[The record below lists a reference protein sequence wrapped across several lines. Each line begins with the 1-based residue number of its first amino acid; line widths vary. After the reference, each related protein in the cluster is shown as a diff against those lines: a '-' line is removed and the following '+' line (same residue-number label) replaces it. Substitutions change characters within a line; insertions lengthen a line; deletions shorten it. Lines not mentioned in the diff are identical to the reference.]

1 MVTTHMRRVTE
12 SSPFDQNDDAS
23 NDEEHRWTWFFN
35 FETLPPEEESEEGDV
50 TSTAGATEAVKVV
63 TPSGLGRQHEA
74 DQPVSEPKPAP
85 ADPIDQDVEMVLPVP
100 PVPPPAP
107 DVARQIDPLSVIPS
121 DASTGTRDFEIGLT
135 VTTVKGDEN
144 SEVIPDIEAQTSK
157 DLTIVEMW
165 SDESNDNDDD
175 ETEADDN
182 ACVKEGGG
190 KEVPDIESEASEA
203 PSPALTCTDFSGWP
217 NWTEFSGWAK
227 RKAGAVEK
235 RGTAE
240 VIPDIMA
247 LALALQEDLTTVARC
262 LRIGCNPQHLR
273 VDSPNAS
280 QPDKVAIWTR
290 PLLANHPASGSAI
303 RLLAI
308 DTLLSSDIEILD
320 QARSSMGTLG
330 FFRVRNSIKSNN
342 WKKLKNSNGPSDLRC
357 EDAKLACLDAQLSNH
372 FER

>member
-1 MVTTHMRRVTE
+1 MRRVTE

-135 VTTVKGDEN
+135 VTTVSAFVCLAVFVVVKRRRVLRRQNEQDSATTRGEKRKRRRRKKRRRKGDEN

-227 RKAGAVEK
+227 VY
-235 RGTAE
+235 T
-240 VIPDIMA
+240 
-247 LALALQEDLTTVARC
+247 
-262 LRIGCNPQHLR
+262 
-273 VDSPNAS
+273 
-280 QPDKVAIWTR
+280 
-290 PLLANHPASGSAI
+290 SG
-303 RLLAI
+303 
-308 DTLLSSDIEILD
+308 
-320 QARSSMGTLG
+320 
-330 FFRVRNSIKSNN
+330 
-342 WKKLKNSNGPSDLRC
+342 W
-357 EDAKLACLDAQLSNH
+357 
-372 FER
+372 